1 MSCGWDST
9 LVEEAG
15 GVPVE
20 GIEESAQQVQEIL
33 DRAKEFSRIPP
44 EEFTELESGLEGIEG
59 EREGERG
66 GGGGEVKTQPLDSY
80 PPSRGKDLDSGQHL
94 EPRGAAM
101 EASELTEL
109 NREPGKSE
117 PSKQEERE
125 AGKDEGMDSEADQP
139 SDIDHRERDR
149 LGEDHREQE
158 TPAKDQAV
166 DLEKH
171 NMPDC
176 DLEPDP
182 ELPGSPDDPEQRS
195 RASRSPR
202 TEPGAVGLGG
212 GGGGGGDAFSNRL
225 RKSPAGLSVL
235 ESSRASRSGARER
248 NARPLFER
256 SSENTFRELEEAIR
270 GSSRGLERSGEES
283 RTVENGTRTTVLENC
298 AVSEAKEL
306 DRGTS
311 EGQRETGTVWTDT
324 QEGGGEREEERE
336 EEGSVKI
343 EIERQA
349 GQIERDEGGH
359 VDTCERGT
367 DTEDSLVPHRVSPED
382 NSISVERGDPVDDHI
397 VGRLDA
403 FCGTE
408 GEKPRET
415 GALPPALSL
424 EGIRKKEASALLQLT
439 ENEVKSERIPETKA
453 QKESNIQ
460 QNERGDTD
468 EDVGTE
474 TSLREKKETG
484 NATSETNSTS
494 STANPDTDQ
503 RESNIEPDE
512 REDLVAEQ
520 LGPRSSL
527 NGVSELEAA
536 FQSTLNAM
544 LLAVMDEAVLQLL
557 REDRDVVFPAR
568 PGQDRLDPGNQSD
581 SDQDSAG
588 SESLGGVT
596 EKLVTGV
603 LRDSL
608 SELEQGGQGWG
619 QTEPLEEREWFA
631 DGGQAEALAH
641 WTSNDSVQ
649 LEMDFRAWSHGET
662 ESRSVPS
669 EDRDPVDRHE
679 VGQLD
684 ALNKG
689 AQTEDSTNKT
699 ESLTRWTLNESSSVS
714 SHKRDPVCMWEVR
727 QLDVLAKEGQAKDI
741 PQIITDT
748 EDLYHSASPEDI
760 PILDLKDINKKTL
773 EQNTRGCGFDKKED
787 TGTATDGSLTESAT
801 VRPTLEQRQK
811 KKAVILLEENSTYS
825 ILLERAENRE
835 TDIGMPTEPGTS
847 ENVPGLGG
855 INKADI
861 FLERLSTDRSLT
873 EAENI
878 QKVLEQRNKKKAVI
892 FLEQNSIKSRLF
904 EIREN
909 RQSSISK
916 RKDLNMT
923 ESILEQNM
931 NVHSCT
937 EKQETETVT
946 GGSLTEAA
954 ALQPA
959 LESRQKKKAVI
970 FLEQNTKYSSCFEKS
985 EDRDIPNRRDGNSE
999 EDFRD
1004 CSFSQK
1010 EETVEPEMAESAT
1023 AQSVLEPRNKKKLV
1037 IFLEENSQYPGFPEG
1052 EKTSDVLTEPGT
1064 SSDVL
1069 EPKDVHNTGMSLDQ
1083 NINDRACIQKEEIR
1097 QTEIAIC
1104 ESLTEVRTIQ
1114 RVLEQINV
1122 NVTDSSLEQNI
1133 GDCGFIQNREA
1144 VGETGEPLSDVP
1156 ETRDV
1161 NEAGITQEHNTGVFV
1176 VSKETKGSTEKA
1188 FRQTFS
1194 NSIEIFLEQDV
1205 AEAIAR
1211 LYVSEVLEELAEHLA
1226 RENFLEQEGRE
1237 RQRES
1242 KTKERWMRER
1252 QDRGGREG
1260 EDREERGRV
1269 EREQRKGEDRG
1280 GREVGV
1286 CLSTVLECLEVSG
1299 LLQNMGGGLREEEK
1313 DERERRK
1320 QEGKGR
1326 ENRKKQ
1332 SFDPDAQKES
1342 EKSTPEPDKEPETE
1356 PITCMAALE
1365 TEKKVRA
1372 RNRDSKESLLP
1383 EADSNKRKKKGK
1395 GKRGAGEPEASRT
1408 PEGTGIPAEREIVL
1422 EQTFQDGS
1430 VRKKELKNRSVAE
1443 SLGGS
1448 RATVKNEGA
1457 APENGE
1463 NNKRKLLM
1471 GIIAGSKLSAVNVK
1485 RERESGKEEGEKE
1498 KKGQK
1503 ESGREKLREKEKAK
1517 EKEREK
1523 EREREKQEQ
1532 KEKVKDRVREKQ
1544 RVGSS
1549 RKKGGRS
1556 LSLSTEQRREGS
1568 RVMQLIVE
1576 TDIGEKSRRGGQG
1589 RREEEEEAQREG
1601 REKGESRESPGGG
1614 ADCVLLEGVVKGK
1627 KNRNQTRKVGWSE
1640 SPVIL
1645 EQPRTIKS
1653 VTFPRHKGR
1662 KEALEEKPEKGL
1674 AKAEPA
1680 VTAEPRTEVENPLKE
1695 KGSEDKRRLGDK
1707 PTSEIVEGSPV
1718 GHRTSSEDI
1727 LEQKAENHR
1736 KMILEQEDD
1745 GERSELKQGVSD
1757 GCRMSELCVPQNIL
1771 EQKGGEGTDEQTG
1784 GEKNKR
1790 TEARSGLTA
1799 EHGTFQ
1805 NRVLERKGENVRMD
1819 WWDCAEETGRAESPV
1834 PVASCAEPGEI
1845 QNAPEP
1851 RAEKEPLEEIESWG
1865 GREAGKCAE
1874 RERGREWDRGQG
1886 RWERYTERDREWDR
1900 ERKREGGGRE
1910 RWRGRKREDR
1920 QQADWR
1926 EGWRQGEPMSR
1937 GRQGQCPSDSIP
1949 DWRSQREGG
1958 ERRPRRQRGTWD
1970 PSSCDGSPEIESL
1983 SPHDQ
1988 PDPSPLSSSTGH
2000 NIRNRRLVGSA
2011 GGGGGGPVTGG
2022 AGSGAGGRSNHTP
2035 ANRGQSLT
2043 YNNHHQYRP
2052 HSSQSY
2058 RSWGEQRKERN
2069 TGRRWAGG
2077 NSNGGVGGR
2086 FWENSNGYGS
2096 YSYSHRKSW
2105 SCLVGSSE
2113 GLQENSQKSQGAVCG
2128 GSTGEQSQLSYS
2140 PPSSSSSS
2148 SSLSCTETDRERGRE
2163 RDTDRE
2169 RWERERGRSV
2179 AAAPLSQDSSLGASW
2194 TLFKP
2199 PPAFPVDNSSA
2210 KTVPKISYASKVKGS
2225 NCPPAPNS
2233 QPQML
2238 GAIFQNE
2245 WGLSFISEPG
2255 SAVVAEGG
2263 GAVLIEGA
2271 PQPHT
2276 PPSFGNG
2283 VTPDPPA
2290 PEEAGGLA
2298 PPIPSFPI
2306 GCLLKE
2312 EEPETEL
2319 ASSDVMS
2326 EKQCRHLL
2334 DALRYHTREW
2344 DQLLNR
2350 HKRDPTMVVW
2360 YEDSLERP
2368 A

>member
-1 MSCGWDST
+1 MPCGWDST

-20 GIEESAQQVQEIL
+20 GVKESAQQVE
-33 DRAKEFSRIPP
+33 DR
-44 EEFTELESGLEGIEG
+44 G
-59 EREGERG
+59 EQGAG
-66 GGGGEVKTQPLDSY
+66 GHEV
-80 PPSRGKDLDSGQHL
+80 
-94 EPRGAAM
+94 
-101 EASELTEL
+101 
-109 NREPGKSE
+109 
-117 PSKQEERE
+117 
-125 AGKDEGMDSEADQP
+125 
-139 SDIDHRERDR
+139 ERDESE
-149 LGEDHREQE
+149 ED
-158 TPAKDQAV
+158 
-166 DLEKH
+166 
-171 NMPDC
+171 
-176 DLEPDP
+176 
-182 ELPGSPDDPEQRS
+182 
-195 RASRSPR
+195 PR
-202 TEPGAVGLGG
+202 V
-212 GGGGGGDAFSNRL
+212 
-225 RKSPAGLSVL
+225 
-235 ESSRASRSGARER
+235 SS
-248 NARPLFER
+248 
-256 SSENTFRELEEAIR
+256 
-270 GSSRGLERSGEES
+270 
-283 RTVENGTRTTVLENC
+283 
-298 AVSEAKEL
+298 VSEAKEL
-306 DRGTS
+306 DRGTAG
-311 EGQRETGTVWTDT
+311 GQRESGTAWTDT

-336 EEGSVKI
+336 EEGSVKT
-343 EIERQA
+343 EIERQV

-359 VDTCERGT
+359 VDTRERGT

-382 NSISVERGDPVDDHI
+382 NAISVERGDPVDDHI
-397 VGRLDA
+397 AGRLDA

-424 EGIRKKEASALLQLT
+424 EGIRKKEASASLQLA

-474 TSLREKKETG
+474 VSLREKEETG
-484 NATSETNSTS
+484 NATLETNSPS

-512 REDLVAEQ
+512 REDLEAEQ

-536 FQSTLNAM
+536 FQSVLNVM

-588 SESLGGVT
+588 SESPGGVI

-631 DGGQAEALAH
+631 DRGQAEALAH

-649 LEMDFRAWSHGET
+649 LESDFRACVSVDGSTSSGTRDSHG

-669 EDRDPVDRHE
+669 EDRDPVDRRE

-699 ESLTRWTLNESSSVS
+699 EGLTRWTLNESSSVS
-714 SHKRDPVCMWEVR
+714 SQKRDPVYMWEVR
-727 QLDVLAKEGQAKDI
+727 QLDVLTKEGQAKDI
-741 PQIITDT
+741 PQIITET

-787 TGTATDGSLTESAT
+787 IEETGIVTDGSLTESAT
-801 VRPTLEQRQK
+801 VQPTLEQRQK

-825 ILLERAENRE
+825 ILLERAENQE

-847 ENVPGLGG
+847 ENVPGPGR
-855 INKADI
+855 INKAHI
-861 FLERLSTDRSLT
+861 FLERLSTDISLT

-878 QKVLEQRNKKKAVI
+878 QTVLEQRNKKKAVI

-916 RKDLNMT
+916 RRDLNMT

-931 NVHSCT
+931 SVHSCT
-937 EKQETETVT
+937 EKQETESVT
-946 GGSLTEAA
+946 GGSLTEATA
-954 ALQPA
+954 IQPA
-959 LESRQKKKAVI
+959 LEPRQKKKAVI

-985 EDRDIPNRRDGNSE
+985 EDRNIPNRRDGNSE
-999 EDFRD
+999 EDF
-1004 CSFSQK
+1004 SFSQK

-1023 AQSVLEPRNKKKLV
+1023 AQSALEPRNKKKLV

-1052 EKTSDVLTEPGT
+1052 EKTNDVLTEPGT

-1069 EPKDVHNTGMSLDQ
+1069 EPKDVHNTGISLDQ
-1083 NINDRACIQKEEIR
+1083 NISDRACIQKEEIR

-1156 ETRDV
+1156 ERREV
-1161 NEAGITQEHNTGVFV
+1161 NEAGITLEHNTGVFV

-1237 RQRES
+1237 QQRES
-1242 KTKERWMRER
+1242 KTKERWVGER

-1299 LLQNMGGGLREEEK
+1299 LLQNIGGGLREEEK
-1313 DERERRK
+1313 DERESRK

-1332 SFDPDAQKES
+1332 SFDPDAQES
-1342 EKSTPEPDKEPETE
+1342 EKRAPELDKEPETE
-1356 PITCMAALE
+1356 PVTCMTALE

-1408 PEGTGIPAEREIVL
+1408 PEDTGIPAERGTVL
-1422 EQTFQDGS
+1422 EQPFQDGS
-1430 VRKKELKNRSVAE
+1430 VRKKELKNRSAAE

-1471 GIIAGSKLSAVNVK
+1471 GIIVGSKLSAVNMK
-1485 RERESGKEEGEKE
+1485 RERESGKEEGEKA

-1503 ESGREKLREKEKAK
+1503 ERGREKLREKENAK

-1523 EREREKQEQ
+1523 DIEREEREREEREKEKEREKQEQ
-1532 KEKVKDRVREKQ
+1532 KEKVKDRVREKE

-1549 RKKGGRS
+1549 RKKDGRS

-1568 RVMQLIVE
+1568 RVTQLIVE
-1576 TDIGEKSRRGGQG
+1576 TDIGERSSRESRRGGQG
-1589 RREEEEEAQREG
+1589 RREEEEGAQREG
-1601 REKGESRESPGGG
+1601 REKGESRVSPGGG
-1614 ADCVLLEGVVKGK
+1614 AGCVLLERVVKGK

-1640 SPVIL
+1640 SPAIL
-1645 EQPRTIKS
+1645 EQPRTIES
-1653 VTFPRHKGR
+1653 VTFPRQKGR

-1680 VTAEPRTEVENPLKE
+1680 VTAESRTEVENPLEE

-1707 PTSEIVEGSPV
+1707 PASEIVEGSPG

-1727 LEQKAENHR
+1727 LEQKAENHGKR
-1736 KMILEQEDD
+1736 FLEQEDD

-1757 GCRMSELCVPQNIL
+1757 SCRMSELCMPRNIL

-1805 NRVLERKGENVRMD
+1805 NRVLEQKGENVRMD

-1834 PVASCAEPGEI
+1834 PEASWAEPREI

-1865 GREAGKCAE
+1865 GREAGKCEE

-1886 RWERYTERDREWDR
+1886 RRESLIS
-1900 ERKREGGGRE
+1900 
-1910 RWRGRKREDR
+1910 
-1920 QQADWR
+1920 
-1926 EGWRQGEPMSR
+1926 P
-1937 GRQGQCPSDSIP
+1937 QCVWATSS
-1949 DWRSQREGG
+1949 
-1958 ERRPRRQRGTWD
+1958 GTWD

-2011 GGGGGGPVTGG
+2011 GGGGGGPVMAG

-2069 TGRRWAGG
+2069 AGRRWAGG

-2113 GLQENSQKSQGAVCG
+2113 GLPENSQKSQGAVSG

-2148 SSLSCTETDRERGRE
+2148 SSLSCTETDRERGRERDTDRERGRE

-2271 PQPHT
+2271 PQPHA

-2298 PPIPSFPI
+2298 PPTPSFPI

-2312 EEPETEL
+2312 EPETEQ

-2334 DALRYHTREW
+2334 DALRYHTRAQPSEALPST
-2344 DQLLNR
+2344 QQA
-2350 HKRDPTMVVW
+2350 M
-2360 YEDSLERP
+2360 P
-2368 A
+2368 AH